1 MMNSPVTPSAV
12 SATVTLLYS
21 EALSRMAFSR
31 WSFAT
36 ADTDLVT
43 TVLMARALRIFGF
56 GAYLAWAWAS
66 SSFAVAVAVAVAG
79 GAAVRGGGT
88 ALVQTSRIATTS
100 NIDAACCCRVVPS
113 PSSEA
118 RKLSKRWNCGPMS
131 FAFSVIGTNQRPRV
145 VVCVAAPVR
154 VKTRGDAGRK
164 PEAEER
170 RIDMKRKS
178 QTQREAVSLRGRGVA
193 WERG

>member
-1 MMNSPVTPSAV
+1 MVAMMNSPVTPSAV

-43 TVLMARALRIFGF
+43 TVLMARALRVFGF
-56 GAYLAWAWAS
+56 GAYLAWAS
-66 SSFAVAVAVAVAG
+66 SELAVVVAG
-79 GAAVRGGGT
+79 GAAMRGGGT
-88 ALVQTSRIATTS
+88 ATVQTSRIATTS
-100 NIDAACCCRVVPS
+100 NIDLACCCRVVPS

-118 RKLSKRWNCGPMS
+118 RKLSKRWNCGPNS
-131 FAFSVIGTNQRPRV
+131 FVFSDIGTNQRPRV

-178 QTQREAVSLRGRGVA
+178 QTQREAVSLRGTGVA